1 MFHAK
6 SYPPKGDP
14 FELTSIL
21 ETKPPTGADGNDW
34 HRYIITQGESTIV
47 GYRQGAQRN
56 VRLAIEEIVVQLNER
71 RLGIRGR
78 VHLIP
83 SPKKR
88 A

>member
-1 MFHAK
+1 MFHLK
-6 SYPPKGDP
+6 TFPPKGDP

-21 ETKPPTGADGNDW
+21 KTAAPIGTDGNNW

-47 GYRQGAQRN
+47 GHRRGTQRK
-56 VRLAIEEIVVQLNER
+56 VKLAIEEMVVQLNER
-71 RLGIRGR
+71 RLGTPGR
-78 VHLIP
+78 VNLIP